1 MRCLMH
7 ESCLG
12 MRRSERCPSYGQPG
26 ATLLGSACRA
36 FFRLT
41 VLALGLFCS
50 LQFFGQEVVVFKDH
64 RSLVVSRHRQAGE
77 WTYLTVEGGEM
88 AVMTASIEEVRNEGA
103 AAMLSAKAA
112 AVPVTVPQPQVPGE
126 MPPPVLDMASAERE
140 PSEAPPP
147 EQPKRPP
154 FNPAVM
160 PSRTAGAARLGSPG
174 LIPVGPGGKKR

>member
-7 ESCLG
+7 ESCLS
-12 MRRSERCPSYGQPG
+12 MRRSRRCPSYGQPG
-26 ATLLGSACRA
+26 ATLLGSACLA

-41 VLALGLFCS
+41 VLALSLFGS

-88 AVMTASIEEVRNEGA
+88 AVMTASIAEVRNEGA

-112 AVPVTVPQPQVPGE
+112 AVPATTPQPQAPDE
-126 MPPPVLDMASAERE
+126 MPPALNMASAERE
-140 PSEAPPP
+140 PSESLPP

-154 FNPAVM
+154 VNPAIM
-160 PSRTAGAARLGSPG
+160 PSRAAGTGRLGSSG
-174 LIPVGPGGKKR
+174 LVPVGPGGKKR